1 VPGVYDETG
10 KIYEVLKPDFVME
23 FKRENGKVKSFT
35 LRDMDDNLWGTG
47 RR

>member
-1 VPGVYDETG
+1 
-10 KIYEVLKPDFVME
+10 VME

-47 RR
+47 TRKP